1 MINPSSTGWIDKF
14 FVEQKNVAPNLVLE
28 EADFYKKL
36 RATGI
41 VFGHI
46 VGFETTV
53 AIDLSKWTQEE
64 ISKVGL
70 LHCLFLVFCR
80 SKDSSKS
87 KMFVEKAA
95 AFYREMNPKRFGFLK
110 RVLPENFFSRDLE
123 KMIDDRVQTNKNIVS
138 KNFSPILTN
147 ALLFVDV
154 LAFEKFLKNGF
165 IPPNYTKRLEET
177 ILSVILLGLQTK
189 KSNSNY
195 ADLLVKLFETSV
207 RYTKFSNI
215 TVQDLEV
222 LELDHFETKMEKW
235 YLIDLAGLS
244 IWSEDWTVDDA
255 IYLYQMANL
264 MGISIDDVEESLA
277 EINAFITTNKK
288 AIPYFNYANPMKN
301 FYDHAS
307 QKVVLLISRNKI
319 RLTKE
324 LEKNGEL
331 VLLLTHSTHRHLE
344 DMEKKKIKK
353 QLLEICKTIPSLTIF
368 MLPGG
373 SLLLPLFIKL
383 LPKML
388 PESFNE
394 NSTTD

>member
-1 MINPSSTGWIDKF
+1 MINPSSSGWIDKF
-14 FVEQKNVAPNLVLE
+14 FVEQKSAAPNIDFGEDV
-28 EADFYKKL
+28 FYKKL
-36 RATGI
+36 RNTGI

-46 VGFETTV
+46 VGFETAN
-53 AIDLSKWTQEE
+53 AIDFSKWTQEE
-64 ISKVGL
+64 IAKVGL
-70 LHCLFLVFCR
+70 LNCLFLVFCQ
-80 SKDSSKS
+80 SKNSHKS
-87 KMFVEKAA
+87 KLFIEHSV
-95 AFYREMNPKRFGFLK
+95 AFYQEMNPKRFGFLK
-110 RVLPENFFSRDLE
+110 RVLPENSFSIDLE

-165 IPPNYTKRLEET
+165 IPPNYLKRLEET
-177 ILSVILLGLQTK
+177 ILSVILMGLQTK

-207 RYTKFSNI
+207 RYTKFSNT
-215 TVQDLEV
+215 TVQNLEALELEV
-222 LELDHFETKMEKW
+222 FETKMEKS
-235 YLIDLAGLS
+235 YLIDIAGLS
-244 IWSEDWTVDDA
+244 IWSEDWTDDDA
-255 IYLYQMANL
+255 IYVYQMANL
-264 MGISIDDVEESLA
+264 MSISIAEVEESLH
-277 EINAFITTNKK
+277 EINAFITSNKK
-288 AIPYFNYANPMKN
+288 AIPYFNYSNPMKN

-307 QKVVLLISRNKI
+307 QKVVLLISRNRI
-319 RLTKE
+319 RLATE
-324 LEKNGEL
+324 LAKNGEL
-331 VLLLTHSTHRHLE
+331 VLLLTHAAHRHLE
-344 DMEKKKIKK
+344 DKEKKKIKK

-394 NSTTD
+394 NSTND

>member
-14 FVEQKNVAPNLVLE
+14 FVEQKNVAPNLVLG

-46 VGFETTV
+46 VGFETAV
-53 AIDLSKWTQEE
+53 SIDLSKWTQEE

-80 SKDSSKS
+80 SKDSFKS
-87 KMFVEKAA
+87 KLFIEKAA

-110 RVLPENFFSRDLE
+110 RVLPDNSFSIDLE

-244 IWSEDWTVDDA
+244 IWSEDWTDDDA

-264 MGISIDDVEESLA
+264 MSISIDDVEESLA

-319 RLTKE
+319 RLTNE
-324 LEKNGEL
+324 LAKNGEL

-344 DMEKKKIKK
+344 DLEKKKIKK

-394 NSTTD
+394 NSTID

>member
-87 KMFVEKAA
+87 KLFIEKAA